1 MIFNQTGGG
10 GSPELQTKTVAP
22 STSQQLI
29 VPDTGFDGLSQVTV
43 TPALLET
50 KSVTPSTSQ
59 QVITPGSGY
68 YGMGQVTVSGARLQS
83 KTVTPSASAQTV
95 TADSGYLGLSQV
107 TVNAISGVANLVPVT
122 RAAHSAGRQYIAL
135 NTSFDFTGKTIVG
148 LVGSLYC
155 EDADGTPYQ
164 FIFSAPS
171 KFSGMPSD
179 YEVCQFI
186 QEIANGTNVCYGILK
201 RSGVYNPDQLLLY
214 TGLYNHSL
222 GYPTTSANPFSEFD
236 NFVSPVSTV
245 RVPRDS
251 DITSSF
257 DEGATAFP
265 SPLCILVT

>member
-10 GSPELQTKTVAP
+10 GSPELQTKTVGP

-59 QVITPGSGY
+59 QVITPSNGY
-68 YGMGQVTVSGARLQS
+68 YGIGQVTVSGARLQS
-83 KTVTPSASAQTV
+83 KTVTPSAAAQTV

-122 RAAHSAGRQYIAL
+122 RAAHSAGRQYITL
-135 NTSFDFTGKTIVG
+135 NTSFDFTGRTIVG

-155 EDADGTPYQ
+155 EDADGTAYQ
-164 FIFSAPS
+164 FTFSAPS

-179 YEVCQFI
+179 YEVCQYV
-186 QEIANGTNVCYGILK
+186 QETGLDSSYCYIVIK
-201 RSGVYNPDQLLLY
+201 RSDTDNKQLLLY
-214 TGLYNHSL
+214 TGSYNSSWH
-222 GYPTTSANPFSEFD
+222 YPTTDVTPFSDFS
-236 NFVSPVSTV
+236 NFATPVSVV
-245 RVPRDS
+245 RVPRAT
-251 DITSSF
+251 DIVDAF

>member
-10 GSPELQTKTVAP
+10 GSPELQTKTASP
-22 STSQQLI
+22 STSKQII
-29 VPDTGFDGLSQVTV
+29 VPDAGFDGLSQVTV

-59 QVITPGSGY
+59 QVITPSSGY

-107 TVNAISGVANLVPVT
+107 TVNAVSGVANLVPVT

-155 EDADGTPYQ
+155 EDANSKAYQ
-164 FIFSAPS
+164 IAFSAPS

-179 YEVCQFI
+179 YEVCQYI
-186 QEIANGTNVCYGILK
+186 LDLADGTWLCYGILK
-201 RSGVYNPDQLLLY
+201 RSNVSDQLLLY
-214 TGLYNHSL
+214 TGLYNSSW
-222 GYPTTSANPFSEFD
+222 GYPTPSDPFSDFN
-236 NFVSPVSTV
+236 NFEPPVSTV
-245 RVPRDS
+245 RVPRAS
-251 DITSSF
+251 DIIDSF
-257 DEGATAFP
+257 GEGATAFP
-265 SPLCILVT
+265 SPLCVLVT

>member
-10 GSPELQTKTVAP
+10 GSPELQAKTASA
-22 STSQQLI
+22 STSQQI
-29 VPDTGFDGLSQVTV
+29 ITPDSGFDGMSQVTI

-59 QVITPGSGY
+59 QIITPSSGY

-83 KTVTPSASAQTV
+83 KTVTPSAAAQTV

-122 RAAHSAGRQYIAL
+122 RAAYSAGRQHIAL

-155 EDADGTPYQ
+155 EDNDGTAYQ
-164 FIFSAPS
+164 FTFSTPL

-179 YEVCQFI
+179 YEVCQYV
-186 QEIANGTNVCYGILK
+186 QETGLNSPYAYIVLK
-201 RSGVYNPDQLLLY
+201 KSSSLNTQLLLY
-214 TGLYNHSL
+214 TGYYQASY
-222 GYPTTSANPFSEFD
+222 GYPVIGNTPFSRYGD
-236 NFVSPVSTV
+236 FVSPISTA
-245 RVPRDS
+245 RVPRDT
-251 DITSSF
+251 DIVDAF
-257 DEGATAFP
+257 DNGATAFP

>member
-10 GSPELQTKTVAP
+10 GSPELQAKTATP
-22 STSQQLI
+22 STSQQI
-29 VPDTGFDGLSQVTV
+29 ITPDSGFDGLSQVTV

-68 YGMGQVTVSGARLQS
+68 YGMRQVTVSGARLQS
-83 KTVTPSASAQTV
+83 KTVTPSAAAQTV

-107 TVNAISGVANLVPVT
+107 TVNAISGVANLVPVI
-122 RAAHSAGRQYIAL
+122 RAAHSAGRQYITL
-135 NTSFDFTGKTIVG
+135 NTSFDFTGRTIVG

-155 EDADGTPYQ
+155 EDADGTAYQ
-164 FIFSAPS
+164 FTFSAPS

-186 QEIANGTNVCYGILK
+186 QDIANGAQVCYGILK
-201 RSGVYNPDQLLLY
+201 RSNTSNQLLLY
-214 TGLYNHSL
+214 TGLYNHSY
-222 GYPTTSANPFSEFD
+222 GYPTPSANPFSEFD
-236 NFVSPVSTV
+236 NFVSPISTV
-245 RVPRDS
+245 RVPRAS

-257 DEGATAFP
+257 NEGAIAFP

>member
-10 GSPELQTKTVAP
+10 GSPELQTKTVGP

-50 KSVTPSTSQ
+50 KSVMPSTSQ
-59 QVITPGSGY
+59 QTITPSSGY

-83 KTVTPSASAQTV
+83 KTVTPSALAQTV

-155 EDADGTPYQ
+155 EDDDGTAYQ
-164 FIFSAPS
+164 FTFSAPS

-186 QEIANGTNVCYGILK
+186 QDLTNGSQICYGIIK
-201 RSGVYNPDQLLLY
+201 RSNISDQLLLY
-214 TGLYNHSL
+214 TGLYNHSW
-222 GYPTTSANPFSEFD
+222 GYPTTSTNPFSEFD

-251 DITSSF
+251 DITDSF
-257 DEGATAFP
+257 NEGATAFP

>member
-10 GSPELQTKTVAP
+10 GSPELQTKTVGP

-59 QVITPGSGY
+59 QTITPSSGY

-83 KTVTPSASAQTV
+83 KTVTPSALAQTV

-122 RAAHSAGRQYIAL
+122 RAAHSAGRQYIVL

-155 EDADGTPYQ
+155 EDADGTAYQ
-164 FIFSAPS
+164 FAFSAPL

-179 YEVCQFI
+179 YEVCQFM
-186 QEIANGTNVCYGILK
+186 QEPVNNSEVCYGILK
-201 RSGVYNPDQLLLY
+201 RSNVSYQLLLY
-214 TGLYNHSL
+214 TGLYNSSR
-222 GYPTTSANPFSEFD
+222 GYPTLSTTPFESFS
-236 NFVSPVSTV
+236 NFVPPVSTV